1 MKKLYLITLVLAV
14 SLGMTVNSAAAEQGQ
29 GYISQNSLIP
39 SSSVGKQHKLIV
51 IAQAASVMQDSDSD
65 GVADAEDLCPTAHPD
80 AIVGADGCELDGDKD
95 GVVNRLDNCPETKP
109 GVSVDANGCEL
120 DADGDG
126 VFDSDDVCPD
136 TPAGRR
142 VDLVGCE
149 IPLVII
155 LKGVNFHTGSADL
168 TDGSTQVLDGMVAI
182 LIKYPKM
189 VVEVGGYTDNTG
201 TKKIN
206 YSLSQ
211 RRAQAVLDYLVSQGA
226 NLDVL
231 TAKGY
236 GPEDPIADND
246 TEAGRTENRRVELH
260 IEEKK

>member
-1 MKKLYLITLVLAV
+1 MKKSNLILLVI
-14 SLGMTVNSAAAEQGQ
+14 SLCMGMTVNSVVVAQDESAPA
-29 GYISQNSLIP
+29 P
-39 SSSVGKQHKLIV
+39 V
-51 IAQAASVMQDSDSD
+51 IQDSDGD

-95 GVVNRLDNCPETKP
+95 GVVNRLDNCPDTKP
-109 GVSVDANGCEL
+109 GVTVDANGCEL

-126 VFDSDDVCPD
+126 VFDSDDICPD

-149 IPLVII
+149 IPRVIV

-168 TDGSTQVLDGMVAI
+168 TEGSKEVLNGMVAI
-182 LIKYPKM
+182 LKKYPKM

-201 TKKIN
+201 SQKIN

-211 RRAQAVLDYLVSQGA
+211 RRAQSVLDYLVSQGA
-226 NLDVL
+226 NPDVL